1 MMWLCASPEVLA
13 VHYGYL
19 YRILAGEDTLIEISS
34 ESYLFYSPAGALL
47 LPLHIYTHFRVTREK
62 A

>member
-19 YRILAGEDTLIEISS
+19 YRTFAGEDTLIEISS
-34 ESYLFYSPAGALL
+34 ES
-47 LPLHIYTHFRVTREK
+47 
-62 A
+62 